1 MHQYIH
7 KYFAL
12 HKTVT
17 LPGIG
22 SFTAETQNAKLD
34 FIEKVVHAPQYSIS
48 YNNYDKTGDA
58 FYNFLLKETGASDA
72 IERFNYFLRDIKEQL
87 ENHQSVTLPGIGT
100 LKKNSSGYSFDADNS
115 VQKYFPT
122 IVAERVI
129 RQSAEHTVRVGEEH
143 RTSTEMHEHL
153 KRKVIKEDNWLIT
166 ALVLGIIG
174 VAAIA
179 LYYLIK

>member
-12 HKTVT
+12 HKTVS

-22 SFTAETQNAKLD
+22 SFAVETQNAKLD
-34 FIEKVVHAPQYSIS
+34 FIEKVVHAPQYTIR
-48 YNNYDKTGDA
+48 YYNYDKADDK
-58 FYNFLLKETGASDA
+58 FYNFLSKETGASD
-72 IERFNYFLRDIKEQL
+72 IKERFTDFAKQLKEQL
-87 ENHQSVTLPGIGT
+87 DNHRTVTLKGMGT
-100 LKKNSSGYSFDADNS
+100 LTKDGKSYSFVADDS

-122 IVAERVI
+122 IAAERVI
-129 RQSAEHTVRVGEEH
+129 RQTAEHTVRVGEEH

-153 KRKVIKEDNWLIT
+153 KRKVIKEENWLVT
-166 ALVLGIIG
+166 ALVLGIIS

>member
-12 HKTVT
+12 HKTVS

-22 SFTAETQNAKLD
+22 SFTVETQNAKLD
-34 FIEKVVHAPQYSIS
+34 FIEKISYPPAYSIS
-48 YNNYDKTGDA
+48 YNTYDKIDDA
-58 FYNFLLKETGASDA
+58 FYNFLSKETGANDA
-72 IERFNYFLRDIKEQL
+72 TERFNHFTQQLKEQL
-87 ENHQSVTLPGIGT
+87 ENHHAVTLQGIGT
-100 LKKNSSGYSFDADNS
+100 LTKSGKSYSFVADNS

-122 IVAERVI
+122 VAAERVI

-153 KRKVIKEDNWLIT
+153 KRKIIKEDNWLVT
-166 ALVLGIIG
+166 AIVLGVIG

>member
-22 SFTAETQNAKLD
+22 SFTVETQNAKLD
-34 FIEKVVHAPQYSIS
+34 FIEKISYPPQYSIN
-48 YNNYDKTGDA
+48 YNTYDKADDT
-58 FYNFLLKETGASDA
+58 FHSFLLKETGAHDA
-72 IERFNYFLRDIKEQL
+72 IERFNDFAQHLKEQL
-87 ENHQSVTLPGIGT
+87 DNHRTVTLQGLGT
-100 LKKNSSGYSFDADNS
+100 LTKNGKSYSFVADNS

-122 IVAERVI
+122 VAAERVI
-129 RQSAEHTVRVGEEH
+129 RQSAEHTVRVGEQH

-153 KRKVIKEDNWLIT
+153 KRKVIKEENWLVT
-166 ALVLGIIG
+166 ALVLGVIG

>member
-12 HKTVT
+12 NKTVT

-22 SFTAETQNAKLD
+22 SFTVDAQNAKLD
-34 FIEKVVHAPQYSIS
+34 FIEKISYPPKYSIS
-48 YNNYDKTGDA
+48 YNPYDKTDDA
-58 FYNFLLKETGASDA
+58 FYSFLSKETGASD
-72 IERFNYFLRDIKEQL
+72 IKERFNHFTQQLKEQL
-87 ENHQSVTLPGIGT
+87 DNHHTVTLNGIGT
-100 LKKNSSGYSFDADNS
+100 LTKNGKGYSFVADNS
-115 VQKYFPT
+115 VQKYFPP
-122 IVAERVI
+122 VAAERVI
-129 RQSAEHTVRVGEEH
+129 RQTAEHTVRVGEEH

-153 KRKVIKEDNWLIT
+153 KRKVIKEDNWLVT

>member
-22 SFTAETQNAKLD
+22 SFIVETQNAKLD
-34 FIEKVVHAPQYSIS
+34 FIEKVVHAPKYSIV

-58 FYNFLLKETGASDA
+58 FYNFLLKETGESNVT
-72 IERFNYFLRDIKEQL
+72 ERFNYFLQDIKEQL
-87 ENHQSVTLPGIGT
+87 DNHQSVALPGIGT
-100 LKKNSSGYSFDADNS
+100 LKKSPLGYSFVADS
-115 VQKYFPT
+115 AVQNYLPSL
-122 IVAERVI
+122 AAGRVI
-129 RQSAEHTVRVGEEH
+129 RQSTEHTVRVGEEH

-153 KRKVIKEDNWLIT
+153 KRKIIKEENWFVT